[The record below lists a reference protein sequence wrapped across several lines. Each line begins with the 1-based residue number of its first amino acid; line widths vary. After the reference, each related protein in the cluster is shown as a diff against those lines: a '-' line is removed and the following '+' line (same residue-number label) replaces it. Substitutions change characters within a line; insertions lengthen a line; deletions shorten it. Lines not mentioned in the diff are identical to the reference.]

1 MGRPADLCW
10 LGAMITHTALDL
22 NVTDFISRAMALRR
36 IFRGGSG
43 D

>member
-1 MGRPADLCW
+1 
-10 LGAMITHTALDL
+10 MITRTALDL

-36 IFRGGSG
+36 IFLGGSG